1 MTFVENFYLEKISNC
16 EKALYSLK
24 NIGCNPHK
32 LHPHAIG
39 FIYKQYCQ
47 SIVKFGFEYV
57 YLRKTFLNKL
67 DIRQNILL
75 KNILGIHHRARFKV
89 VLNGSLMYARHKVFG
104 WRQCVMNDLTEKI
117 YKYTSA
123 DLNMSNYSLSFSNQL
138 STVIGSKKITL
149 AMRGILEVIAEEY
162 ICNDE
167 DLKEQVENVMKC
179 LHLIASFKCIYE
191 LNKILKI
198 IVIK

>member
-1 MTFVENFYLEKISNC
+1 MSKC

-47 SIVKFGFEYV
+47 SIVKIGFEYV
-57 YLRKTFLNKL
+57 YRRKTFLNKL

-75 KNILGIHHRARFKV
+75 MNIHHRARFKV
-89 VLNGSLMYARHKVFG
+89 VLNGMKVEQVSLMYAKHKVFG

-123 DLNMSNYSLSFSNQL
+123 DLNISNYSLSFSNEL
-138 STVIGSKKITL
+138 STVIGSKEITL
-149 AMRGILEVIAEEY
+149 AMRGILEVIGEEY
-162 ICNDE
+162 ICND
-167 DLKEQVENVMKC
+167 DDK
-179 LHLIASFKCIYE
+179 
-191 LNKILKI
+191 
-198 IVIK
+198 